1 MTTSAGPSP
10 EISRPA
16 VRLGVAPLR
25 AGQGYSFVLR
35 RLHSLTG
42 IVPIGAFLL
51 EHFFSN
57 AFAQNGPAAYNDTV
71 KFLTGLPFVTWVE
84 CLFIWMPI
92 LFHALY
98 GFYIWYRG
106 EANVFDYPWTGNWMY
121 TAQRWTGAIAF
132 FYMGYH
138 VWHLRFAGE
147 HILSNPAVAFPKVQ
161 MEFQNPWL
169 VAFYA
174 LGIAAASWHFAYGI
188 YLFCA
193 KWGIVS
199 GERAQRRLSYIC
211 LVIGLAFVIAGGA
224 SMYAFLSR
232 PLQPITAPSGDSYTM
247 R

>member
-1 MTTSAGPSP
+1 MATTASPSVP
-10 EISRPA
+10 AA
-16 VRLGVAPLR
+16 VRGGVAPLR
-25 AGQGYSFVLR
+25 AGEGHSFFWR

-42 IVPIGAFLL
+42 IVPIGAFLV

-57 AFAQNGPAAYNDTV
+57 LVATGGPTAYTRQVAFLAG
-71 KFLTGLPFVTWVE
+71 FPFVTALE
-84 CLFIWMPI
+84 LLFIWIPI
-92 LFHALY
+92 AYHGLY

-106 EANVFDYPWTGNWMY
+106 DANVASYSWTGNWMY
-121 TAQRWTGAIAF
+121 TAQRWTGAVAF

-147 HILSNPAVAFPKVQ
+147 HILTNPAAAFGKVQ
-161 MEFQNPWL
+161 LEFQNPWL

-174 LGIAAASWHFAYGI
+174 IGIAAASWHFAYGI

-199 GERAQRRLSYIC
+199 GHQAQRRFGYVC
-211 LVIGLAFVIAGGA
+211 LVIGLAFAIAGAA

-232 PLQPITAPSGDSYTM
+232 PLQPLGPPTGDSYTM